1 MNSKIES
8 ILNHEGIFSI
18 VAKDED
24 FPHVVNTWN
33 TYVVFEDNNLF
44 IPVAGM
50 NKMEEILEK
59 DNRVIVVIGTKELM
73 GLHGP
78 GIGIKIIGKA
88 IISQDIKECEMMK
101 NKYEWARAVMKIEI
115 MEAYQTT

>member
-8 ILNHEGIFSI
+8 ILNHEGILSI

-24 FPHVVNTWN
+24 FPHIVNTWN
-33 TYVVFEDNNLF
+33 TFVIFKDNNLF
-44 IPVAGM
+44 VPVGGM

-59 DNRVIVVIGTKELM
+59 DNRVIVVIGTRELM
-73 GLHGP
+73 GLHGL

-88 IISQDIKECEMMK
+88 IISQDIKECEIIK

>member
-24 FPHVVNTWN
+24 FPHIVNTWN
-33 TYVVFEDNNLF
+33 TFVIFKDNNLF
-44 IPVAGM
+44 VPVGGM

-59 DNRVIVVIGTKELM
+59 DNRVIVVIGTRELM
-73 GLHGP
+73 GIHGP

-88 IISQDIKECEMMK
+88 EIFQDIEEYEAMK

>member
-24 FPHVVNTWN
+24 FPHIVNTWN
-33 TYVVFEDNNLF
+33 TFVIFKDNNLF
-44 IPVAGM
+44 VPVGGM

-59 DNRVIVVIGTKELM
+59 DNRVIVVIGTRELM
-73 GLHGP
+73 GLHGM
-78 GIGIKIIGKA
+78 GMGVKIVGKA
-88 IISQDIKECEMMK
+88 KIFQDIEEYEVMK
-101 NKYEWARAVMKIEI
+101 TKFEWARAVMKIEI
-115 MEAYQTT
+115 LEAYQTT

>member
-1 MNSKIES
+1 MYLLLSTEQCYYTLELLKKEKYEQQNRIYFKPRRY
-8 ILNHEGIFSI
+8 FSI

-24 FPHVVNTWN
+24 FPHIVNTWN
-33 TYVVFEDNNLF
+33 TFVIFKDNNLF
-44 IPVAGM
+44 VPVGGM

-59 DNRVIVVIGTKELM
+59 DNRIIVVIGTRELM

-88 IISQDIKECEMMK
+88 IIDLSTV
-101 NKYEWARAVMKIEI
+101 YR
-115 MEAYQTT
+115 T